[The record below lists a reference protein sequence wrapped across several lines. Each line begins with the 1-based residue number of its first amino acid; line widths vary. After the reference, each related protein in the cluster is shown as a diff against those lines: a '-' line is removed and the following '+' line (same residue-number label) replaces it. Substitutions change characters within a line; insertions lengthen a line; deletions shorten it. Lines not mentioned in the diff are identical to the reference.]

1 MRIDAHQHF
10 WMYNEIDYDWIGSG
24 MEVLKRDRLPAD
36 LAPLLQAAQLD
47 GAVAVQARSSLEETA
62 WLLQLADE
70 SSIIKGVVGWI
81 DLCSPDARAQ
91 LQRFSQH
98 PRLCGVR
105 HIVQSE
111 PDDRFMLRDDFL
123 RGVALLGDFNLA
135 YDILIFPRHLPI
147 GYELAARF
155 PAQTFVL
162 DHSAKPL
169 IKDHVIEPWATDLRR
184 LASLPNVY
192 CKVSGLLTEADWQQW
207 SPNDFLPYL
216 DVVFDVFSPRRIMYG
231 SDWPVCTLAGSYADY
246 AALIEDY
253 TRSLSADDLAAV
265 WGNTA
270 ERAYQ
275 LKP

>member
-10 WMYNEIDYDWIGSG
+10 WRYNEVDYGWIGAG
-24 MEVLKRDRLPAD
+24 MEVLKCDRLPAD
-36 LAPLLQAAQLD
+36 LDPLLQAAQLD
-47 GAVAVQARSSLEETA
+47 GAVAVQARSTLEETA
-62 WLLQLADE
+62 WLLQLADQ

-81 DLCSPDARAQ
+81 DLCSPAARAQ
-91 LQRFSQH
+91 LQRFSQY
-98 PRLCGVR
+98 PRFCGVR

-123 RGVALLGDFNLA
+123 RGIALLGEFNLA

-155 PAQTFVL
+155 PDQTFVL
-162 DHSAKPL
+162 DHIAKPL
-169 IKDHVIEPWATDLRR
+169 IKDHVIEPWAADLRR

-192 CKVSGLLTEADWQQW
+192 CKISGLLTEADWQQW
-207 SPNDFLPYL
+207 SLADFQPYL
-216 DVVFDVFSPRRIMYG
+216 DVVFDVFTPQRIMFG
-231 SDWPVCTLAGSYADY
+231 SDWPVCTLADDY
-246 AALIEDY
+246 AAVTKLIEDY
-253 TRSLSADDLAAV
+253 MRSLSAKDLIEV
-265 WGNTA
+265 WGSTA